1 MDYTQP
7 SVQGMMYINQFFHME
22 DVIRAKHT
30 SFNAIKKARFEKEK
44 SIAEGFLPWLDQQAP
59 VRGSQM

>member
-1 MDYTQP
+1 
-7 SVQGMMYINQFFHME
+7 MMYINQFFHME